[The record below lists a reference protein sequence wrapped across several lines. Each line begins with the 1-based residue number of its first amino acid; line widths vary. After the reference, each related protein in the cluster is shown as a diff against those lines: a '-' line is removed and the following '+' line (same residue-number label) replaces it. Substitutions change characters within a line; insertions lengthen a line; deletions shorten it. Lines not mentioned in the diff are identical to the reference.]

1 MEQKSDRAKRRS
13 FVKGIFCG
21 ALGICGL
28 SAASRSR
35 GEEELHPRRGAR
47 SSDEVLYRETE
58 EFRRYYESLRS

>member
-1 MEQKSDRAKRRS
+1 MEQKPDKAKRRS

-21 ALGICGL
+21 ALGIYGL
-28 SAASRSR
+28 SAASSSR
-35 GEEELHPRRGAR
+35 GKEELHPRGEAR